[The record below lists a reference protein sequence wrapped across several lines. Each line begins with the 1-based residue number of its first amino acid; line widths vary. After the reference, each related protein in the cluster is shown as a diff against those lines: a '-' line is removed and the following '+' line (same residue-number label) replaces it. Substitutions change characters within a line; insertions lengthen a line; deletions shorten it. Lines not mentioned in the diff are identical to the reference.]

1 MNEVKVKGNGKK
13 AIDNVRCVFGGEGR
27 QFESRC
33 SNNHVRKV
41 GQVFKGVEVC
51 Q

>member
-1 MNEVKVKGNGKK
+1 MERRQLTMSGV
-13 AIDNVRCVFGGEGR
+13 CFGGEGR
-27 QFESRC
+27 QLESRC
-33 SNNHVRKV
+33 GRKV

>member
-1 MNEVKVKGNGKK
+1 MNEVKVKGNGRK
-13 AIDNVRCVFGGEGR
+13 AIDNVRCVFWGEGR

-33 SNNHVRKV
+33 GNNHVRKV

>member
-1 MNEVKVKGNGKK
+1 MERRQLTMSGV
-13 AIDNVRCVFGGEGR
+13 CFGGEGR

-33 SNNHVRKV
+33 SINHVRKV